1 MTATKFLKPLTAATL
16 LLLATALPS
25 FAKDPFR
32 TSNAKPIGDR
42 TEAVFNAL
50 FKEGN
55 HTKAASLVA
64 EAEGKEGN
72 EPLLHAL
79 KAAIAYNNQDGTTF
93 KTAALRTRE
102 TAEALLKSDPLRG
115 NAYIAVGN
123 FLESAAI
130 LQEKGVVR
138 GTPAALGKLQE
149 AFSKLDAAEKLDAQD
164 PELAL
169 LKGSMDL
176 MLAVNIN
183 LPFSDADKAIQRLEG
198 SAGPRYIADRN
209 LAWGYRDLKKQDR
222 AMGAVDR
229 AIASTPNNPELEY
242 LKAQILVRQGNN
254 AEALKQFDTALKR
267 KDQLPQVLQGQI
279 QRERDRT
286 QKRLKK

>member
-1 MTATKFLKPLTAATL
+1 MAATTFLKPLTAAALIT
-16 LLLATALPS
+16 LATALPS

-50 FKEGN
+50 FKEGD
-55 HTKAASLVA
+55 HSKAASLVA
-64 EAEGKEGN
+64 EAEKNEAN

-79 KAAIAYNNQDGTTF
+79 KAAIAYNNQDSNSF
-93 KTAALRTRE
+93 KTSALRTRE
-102 TAEALLKSDPLRG
+102 TAEALAKSDSLRG
-115 NAYIAVGN
+115 NTYIAVGN

-149 AFSKLDAAEKLDAQD
+149 AFSKLDAAEKIDAQD

-169 LKGSMDL
+169 LKGTMDL

-183 LPFSDADKAIQRLEG
+183 LPFSDADKAIKRLES
-198 SAGPRYIADRN
+198 SAAPRYIADRN
-209 LAWGYRDLKKQDR
+209 LAWGYRDLKKQDQ
-222 AMGAVDR
+222 AISAIDR
-229 AIASTPNNPELEY
+229 AIGATPNNPELEY
-242 LKAQILVRQGNN
+242 LKAQILVRQGKN
-254 AEALKQFDTALKR
+254 AEALKQFDIALKR
-267 KDQLPQVLQGQI
+267 KQQLPQVLGDQI

-286 QKRLKK
+286 EKRMKK

>member
-1 MTATKFLKPLTAATL
+1 MTATFLKPLTAATIL
-16 LLLATALPS
+16 ILATALPS

-32 TSNAKPIGDR
+32 TTNAKPIGDR

-50 FKEGN
+50 FKEGDHN
-55 HTKAASLVA
+55 KAASLVA
-64 EAEGKEGN
+64 DAEKNEGG

-79 KAAIAYNNQDGTTF
+79 KAAIAYNNKDGTSL

-115 NAYIAVGN
+115 NTYIAVGN

-130 LQEKGVVR
+130 LQEKGIVR

-169 LKGSMDL
+169 LKGTMDL

-183 LPFSDADKAIQRLEG
+183 LPFSDADKAIKLLES

-209 LAWGYRDLKKQDR
+209 LAWGYRDLKKQDQ

-267 KDQLPQVLQGQI
+267 KDQLPQVLRDQI

-286 QKRLKK
+286 EKRLKK

>member
-1 MTATKFLKPLTAATL
+1 MTATFLKPLTAATIL
-16 LLLATALPS
+16 VLATALPS

-32 TSNAKPIGDR
+32 TSNPKPIGDR

-50 FKEGN
+50 FKEGD
-55 HTKAASLVA
+55 HSKAASLVA
-64 EAEGKEGN
+64 EAESKEGS
-72 EPLLHAL
+72 EPLLYAL
-79 KAAIAYNNQDGTTF
+79 KAAIAYNSQDSNSF

-115 NAYIAVGN
+115 NTYIAVGN

-130 LQEKGVVR
+130 LQEKGIVR

-149 AFSKLDAAEKLDAQD
+149 AFSKLDAAEKIDAQD

-169 LKGSMDL
+169 LKGTMDL

-183 LPFSDADKAIQRLEG
+183 LPLSDAGAAVKRLE
-198 SAGPRYIADRN
+198 STAGPRYIADRN
-209 LAWGYRDLKKQDR
+209 LAWGNRDLKKYDQ
-222 AMGAVDR
+222 AMGAIDR

-242 LKAQILVRQGNN
+242 LKAQILVRQGKN
-254 AEALKQFDTALKR
+254 AEALKQFDIALTR
-267 KDQLPQVLQGQI
+267 KKQLPQTLGDQI

-286 QKRLKK
+286 EKRLRK

>member
-1 MTATKFLKPLTAATL
+1 MTATFLKPLTAATL
-16 LLLATALPS
+16 LILATALPS

-50 FKEGN
+50 FKEGD
-55 HTKAASLVA
+55 HRKADSLVA
-64 EAEGKEGN
+64 EAEGKEGT

-79 KAAIAYNNQDGTTF
+79 KAAIAYNKQDSTTF

-115 NAYIAVGN
+115 NTYIAVGN

-149 AFSKLDAAEKLDAQD
+149 AFSKLDAAEKIDAQD

-222 AMGAVDR
+222 AMTAIDR
-229 AIASTPNNPELEY
+229 AINATPNNPELEY

-254 AEALKQFDTALKR
+254 AEALKQFDAALKR
-267 KDQLPQVLQGQI
+267 KGQLPEVLGNQI

-286 QKRLKK
+286 EKRLKK